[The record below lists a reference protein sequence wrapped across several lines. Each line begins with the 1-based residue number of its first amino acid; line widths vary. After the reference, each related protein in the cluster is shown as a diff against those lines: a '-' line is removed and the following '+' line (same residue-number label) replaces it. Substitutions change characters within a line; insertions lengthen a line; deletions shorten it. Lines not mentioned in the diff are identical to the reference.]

1 MSECVTSATLSRPS
15 RVKSIWLINISAIV
29 IWPSPSVACQT
40 HTHTHT
46 QTHTHMMLKSW
57 KQHSGSMQDARSNMY
72 VSCCSNTHYCV
83 VCELCTN

>member
-40 HTHTHT
+40 HTHTHDVEELEAT
-46 QTHTHMMLKSW
+46 QR
-57 KQHSGSMQDARSNMY
+57 QHARCKIQY
-72 VSCCSNTHYCV
+72 VRK
-83 VCELCTN
+83 LLQ